1 LNFYV
6 RVDSVLLS
14 LQTVY
19 ACSLSREKQIDEEG
33 RGVAAQRVT
42 RSLSER
48 LVCCLASCWA

>member
-48 LVCCLASCWA
+48 LVCCLASC